1 MKSTGIVRR
10 IDELGRIVIPKEI
23 RKNLHIREGESVEIF
38 TDSDSIILK
47 KFSVIKSI
55 DDLAQN
61 LVDSVFSVLKFN
73 AIVTDTNNII
83 AASSKI
89 KKQVL
94 NANISDYLISLI
106 DRRESFNEQHMKKFC
121 ITEDFSVE
129 CSYCV
134 NPIILN
140 GDVIGLLIIYN
151 EKSNI
156 DVESANFLNLCTAFF
171 ENYLSI

>member
-38 TDSDSIILK
+38 TDSDNIILK

-61 LVDSVFSVLKFN
+61 LVDSIYSVLKCN
-73 AIVTDTNNII
+73 VIVTDTNNII
-83 AASSKI
+83 ATNSKI
-89 KKQVL
+89 KKQL
-94 NANISDYLISLI
+94 LGKNISDYLISLI
-106 DRRESFNEQHMKKFC
+106 DRREKFNELHIKKFC

-134 NPIILN
+134 NPIISN

-151 EKSNI
+151 DVDNI
-156 DVESANFLNLCTAFF
+156 YTESINFLNLCTSFF